1 MNFSSRIDLRGYRGE
16 EALAAVQQLIDDAC
30 MMGQRQVT
38 ILHGKGSGILRER
51 IRALLRDTPIV
62 EEFHDE
68 AEDLGGAGVTVVTL
82 K

>member
-1 MNFSSRIDLRGYRGE
+1 
-16 EALAAVQQLIDDAC
+16 

-62 EEFHDE
+62 EEFRDE